1 MEGDQR
7 QSVEYWILEPPYE
20 VPRKVAEVDGD
31 LYTSRAAWS
40 HSGDKIAFVKIENGQ
55 MILVT
60 VNVNTLESESFPIPP
75 NQPKPDVPYVYWS
88 YDDRWLALT

>member
-31 LYTSRAAWS
+31 LTPPGQHGLIPATRSLLSR
-40 HSGDKIAFVKIENGQ
+40 
-55 MILVT
+55 
-60 VNVNTLESESFPIPP
+60 
-75 NQPKPDVPYVYWS
+75 
-88 YDDRWLALT
+88 